1 MYKTHKPSAS
11 LLEVMKKYNIAADEI
26 LTVTCTDLS
35 LDCNFVFSWLV
46 LTKKRVYFLFSNSQI
61 NDIDHLAGH
70 DGRNDLPSD
79 VRVEYYGLDEI
90 DLVEISHIA
99 AGGIISVVID
109 GKAKKICAASATC
122 LNGAFTFSQ
131 CVSLAKKGEFEQI
144 NELFSKGKKAKEVCK
159 KCGTP
164 FKDYGNRICPKC
176 HGKMPSLIRL
186 FKYFLPYKA
195 AVFTVLLCVGLTS
208 LLSLVSPYLS
218 GKVLYGRILEN
229 KLGVTELFGEGFK
242 VATALLIIAVTIFLT
257 KVVGQALSAIQNIS
271 VAKIVPYVVNEI
283 KTGIFN
289 VMSKLSIGFFQ
300 KRETGGLMTRVLDDA
315 EQVTNVFI
323 EDVPRLMV
331 DCITIIGVAAA
342 VFVISWPVA
351 IAALLFI
358 PLSSLITI
366 RVLPKLHVFFNK
378 RFTAS
383 RNMNSHINDNLT
395 GARVVRAFGQQNSE
409 TERFQALNENVKE
422 AEYNIVSVQNELYA
436 AYHLVEKI
444 GVFAVW
450 GLGSFMIMKS
460 FDFNYADII
469 TLIGYIGMLNGP
481 VNNISKA
488 LRQCANCLN
497 SSQRIFEILDSTP
510 DVIEAENPISAE
522 NIKGSIKVEN
532 VTFGYDKDKP
542 VLNNLSFEIEAGKM
556 LGVVGRSG
564 AGKTTLL
571 CLLSRLYDTDEG
583 NIFIDGVNIRD
594 YNLRELHRKVAVV
607 SQETH
612 IFMGTVAENIAYSNP
627 DIPRDKII
635 DAAMA
640 ASAHDFIVKLPDGY
654 DTVIGS
660 AGRELSGG
668 ERQRISIAR
677 AILSDPKI
685 LILDEA
691 TASMD
696 TETEQSIQQ
705 SLERLAKGRTTI
717 SVAHRLST
725 LRNADKLIVI
735 ENGFLEEY
743 GTHEELLAKKGI
755 YHHLAELQGKAL
767 TIKGDEAKWSRE
779 NFSPRGPHPM
789 GPPMGRRQGPPP
801 MPQGQGPRGPMPRGP
816 MM

>member
-1 MYKTHKPSAS
+1 MYKSHKPSNS
-11 LLEVMKKYNIAADEI
+11 LLEIMKKYNIAADEI

-46 LTKKRVYFLFSNSQI
+46 LTEKRVYFLFSNEI
-61 NDIDHLAGH
+61 KKDIDHSAGL
-70 DGRNDLPSD
+70 DGRNDVPND
-79 VRVEYYGLDEI
+79 VRVEYFDLDKI
-90 DLVEISHIA
+90 NYIEISHIA
-99 AGGIISVVID
+99 SGGIISVVTD
-109 GKAKKICAASATC
+109 GKAKKMCAASQTCLKGATC
-122 LNGAFTFSQ
+122 FSQ
-131 CVSLAKKGEFEQI
+131 YLNLVKKGELDRIDEIFGT
-144 NELFSKGKKAKEVCK
+144 NTRKKEVCK

-164 FKDYGNRICPKC
+164 FRDYGNRICPKC
-176 HGKMPSLIRL
+176 HGKVPSLIRL
-186 FKYFLPYKA
+186 FKYFIPYKA
-195 AVFTVLLCVGLTS
+195 AVITMLLCIGLSS
-208 LLSLVSPYLS
+208 LLNLVSPYLS
-218 GKVLYGRILEN
+218 GTVLYGQILEN
-229 KLGVTELFGEGFK
+229 KLGVTELLGEGFK
-242 VATALLIIAVTIFLT
+242 VATALLIIALTIFLT
-257 KVVGQALSAIQNIS
+257 KVISQALSAIQNIS
-271 VAKIVPYVVNEI
+271 VAKIVPYVVNRI
-283 KTGIFN
+283 KTGIFD
-289 VMSKLSIGFFQ
+289 VMSKLSLGFFQ
-300 KRETGGLMTRVLDDA
+300 NRETGNLMTRVLEDA
-315 EQVTNVFI
+315 DQVTTVFI
-323 EDVPRLMV
+323 DDVPRLMV
-331 DCITIIGVAAA
+331 DCITILGVAIALFA
-342 VFVISWPVA
+342 ISWPVA
-351 IAALLFI
+351 VAAIVFI

-366 RVLPKLHVFFNK
+366 RVLPKLHVFFTK

-395 GARVVRAFGQQNSE
+395 GARVVRAFGQQQSE
-409 TERFQALNENVKE
+409 AERFESLNEDVKE

-436 AYHLVEKI
+436 AYHLVQNI

-488 LRQCANCLN
+488 LRQCASCLN
-497 SSQRIFEILDSTP
+497 SAQRIFEILDSSP
-510 DVIEAENPISAE
+510 DVVEAENPVSAE
-522 NIKGSIKVEN
+522 GIEGNIKVEN
-532 VTFGYDKDKP
+532 VTFGYEKDKP
-542 VLNNLSFEIEAGKM
+542 VLNGLSFEIESGKM

-583 NIFIDGVNIRD
+583 NIYIDGVNIRD

-627 DIPRDKII
+627 DISRDKII
-635 DAAMA
+635 DAAIA
-640 ASAHDFIVKLPDGY
+640 ASAHDFITKLPDGY
-654 DTVIGS
+654 DTVIGAS
-660 AGRELSGG
+660 GRELSGG

-677 AILSDPKI
+677 AILADPKI

-705 SLERLAKGRTTI
+705 SLEKLAKGRTTI

-735 ENGFLEEY
+735 ENGYLEEY

-767 TIKGDEAKWSRE
+767 TIKGDESKWSRE
-779 NFSPRGPHPM
+779 NFFPRGPHPM
-789 GPPMGRRQGPPP
+789 GHPMGHRQGPPP
-801 MPQGQGPRGPMPRGP
+801 IPRGQGPRGPMPRGP